1 MSDES
6 QTQML
11 SGRLRDKRNIRDSY
25 RNRPCWGCGCLHR
38 RWEESRPD
46 SSVEQAL
53 AAVTSHEPDLDRWGY
68 FTSLISPCSEDMYSF
83 HSRNRS
89 RFHSQHCPGTSGL
102 KECMY
107 ILSLKDTKVFPAGS
121 RPSPPLVLVA
131 GTVHPHSAPC
141 GNRADSIH
149 TWTGEWKGRPISSKE
164 VQRVW
169 NVLYVLSS
177 TSSGTW
183 SLRPMSL
190 PVLLFL
196 WVDIKNSF
204 SPMPRGLARI
214 FSLGCKTK
222 ANNRKRG
229 LTPCV
234 TQTL

>member
-1 MSDES
+1 
-6 QTQML
+6 
-11 SGRLRDKRNIRDSY
+11 
-25 RNRPCWGCGCLHR
+25 
-38 RWEESRPD
+38 
-46 SSVEQAL
+46 
-53 AAVTSHEPDLDRWGY
+53 
-68 FTSLISPCSEDMYSF
+68 MYSF

-131 GTVHPHSAPC
+131 GTIHPHSAPC

-149 TWTGEWKGRPISSKE
+149 TWTGEWKGRQNFKQGSSKG
-164 VQRVW
+164 
-169 NVLYVLSS
+169 
-177 TSSGTW
+177 SGMYCMF
-183 SLRPMSL
+183 SAQLLVVPEAFRPMSL

>member
-25 RNRPCWGCGCLHR
+25 RNRPCWGCGCLNR

-68 FTSLISPCSEDMYSF
+68 FTSLVSPRSEDMYSF

-149 TWTGEWKGRPISSKE
+149 TWTGEWKGRHNFKQGSSK
-164 VQRVW
+164 
-169 NVLYVLSS
+169 
-177 TSSGTW
+177 
-183 SLRPMSL
+183 
-190 PVLLFL
+190 
-196 WVDIKNSF
+196 
-204 SPMPRGLARI
+204 GLECTVCSQLN
-214 FSLGCKTK
+214 F
-222 ANNRKRG
+222 
-229 LTPCV
+229 
-234 TQTL
+234 